1 MKHLGFGKAALL
13 LIVAA
18 VAAGGCWPMEKMGY
32 VSIKR
37 KYNPLADQLQNTNAE
52 KSRLMMDLNAIG
64 DENRNL
70 RLQGKTY
77 LVELAESKS
86 HITDLEQQL
95 KERQDVGSVDP
106 RLAAIIDDLK
116 RLTGVEYRPQNNSLI
131 LRVQFDLG
139 KADVKP
145 AGKRL
150 LAKVASKLKTVEPG
164 YVIYIDGHT
173 DDLPVVKP
181 ATRAIYTDLWGLGAS
196 RSLAVLRTL
205 RAYGVSSNRMISRS
219 FADRDPLVPGHSPS
233 DRKRNRRV
241 EISIAPRPASARV
254 VSIQNR

>member
-18 VAAGGCWPMEKMGY
+18 VAAGGCWPMEKIGY
-32 VSIKR
+32 VSIKK

-52 KSRLMMDLNAIG
+52 VSRLKMDNQALG
-64 DENRNL
+64 DECKNL
-70 RLQGKTY
+70 RLETKTR
-77 LVELAESKS
+77 LAELAESKS
-86 HITDLEQQL
+86 RITDLEQQL
-95 KERQDVGSVDP
+95 KERQDTGSVDAQ
-106 RLAAIIDDLK
+106 LAAIIEDLK
-116 RLTGVEYRPQNNSLI
+116 RITGVEYRAKNNSLI

-150 LAKVASKLKTVEPG
+150 LAKVASKLKAVAPG

-173 DDLPVVKP
+173 DDLPVRKP
-181 ATRAIYTDLWGLGAS
+181 ATKAKYTDLWGLGAS

-205 RAYGVSSNRMISRS
+205 RSYGVSSNRMISRS
-219 FADRDPLVPGHSPS
+219 FADRDPLVAGHSPS

-241 EISIAPRPASARV
+241 EISIAPRPASAKMA
-254 VSIQNR
+254 SIDNR